1 MFPIHIVGIAL
12 AGRMLFSKQNGKSED
27 KKQNFPIRLRLPVR
41 PNDSVDSS
49 PANPLEI
56 LVKGINRQLT
66 DIIKPQPREN
76 FDEIVEKFIPQDSVV
91 LTPKYPSHSKSI
103 GFADLDGDLR
113 NELIVSFRNANEIK
127 TIILKKDNDTWY
139 KAAEAGNEGYESIN
153 YREFVDLTGEGKK
166 QLIIAFS
173 SEGKPAELHGYSLG
187 EDNLSELFRLNYNRL
202 QVLKAPG
209 NDRNKP
215 EVSLAIWNKEDS
227 GAYNV
232 ELLKWN
238 GAQLE
243 SVNDADTYYYDNV
256 VPYCLR
262 KVKRDPDI
270 PQNWYNLANSLAKA
284 GVLRDAQMAIEVGL
298 RYNLS
303 PELSDKFAALKDRI
317 EKT

>member
-76 FDEIVEKFIPQDSVV
+76 FDEIVEKFIPQGSVV

-166 QLIIAFS
+166 QMIIAFTS
-173 SEGKPAELHGYSLG
+173 KGKAAELHGYSLG
-187 EDNLSELFRLNYNRL
+187 ENNLSELFRLNYNRL

-209 NDRNKP
+209 NNRNKP

-243 SVNDADTYYYDNV
+243 SINDAGTYYSDNV

-262 KVKRDPDI
+262 QVKRDPDI

-284 GVLRDAQMAIEVGL
+284 GVLRDAQMAIEVGM